1 MTEERRK
8 SVRVRVAL
16 EARLTHHAATETT
29 RTYDISA
36 GGCSLEATGQAA
48 PGERVELELRLP
60 DGRWLSLS
68 CEVVHTMLG
77 AGLAV
82 RFLDASAEQRQALAQ
97 LMEAARAI

>member
-1 MTEERRK
+1 MSDERRK

-16 EARLTHHAATETT
+16 EARLVGRASVETT

-36 GGCSLEATGQAA
+36 GGCSLETTAQAA

-60 DGRWLSLS
+60 DGRWLALS
-68 CEVVHTMLG
+68 CEVVHSMLG

-82 RFLDASAEQRQALAQ
+82 RFLAASEEQRLTLVR
-97 LMEAARAI
+97 LMEEARAI